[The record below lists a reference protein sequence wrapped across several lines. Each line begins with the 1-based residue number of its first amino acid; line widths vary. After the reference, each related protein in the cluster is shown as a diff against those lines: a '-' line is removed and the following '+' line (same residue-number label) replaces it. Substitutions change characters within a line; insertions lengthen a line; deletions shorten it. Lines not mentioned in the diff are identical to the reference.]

1 MKYKGYNFRRSTT
14 VYMLPMSMFAGEQKN
29 YVTFGR
35 LCAKETPGAVPREL
49 RNGGFIYLLP
59 IPIKGYS
66 RTNMAYGKDGRVYLA
81 MDGCSYTAK
90 MAVQPEAQ
98 P

>member
-14 VYMLPMSMFAGEQKN
+14 VYMLPMELFGGETKN

-35 LCAKETPGAVPREL
+35 LCAKETLGAVPREL
-49 RNGGFIYLLP
+49 ANGGFVYLLP
-59 IPIKGYS
+59 IAIKGYS
-66 RTNMAYGKDGRVYLA
+66 RTNMAYGADGRVYLA
-81 MDGCSYTAK
+81 MDGFTYTAK
-90 MAVQPEAQ
+90 MAVQPEAR